1 MSKKNK
7 KKNYILVIKLKKM
20 CKNTKT
26 INTLK
31 RSKLTDDQLRNLLE
45 NNKISIKE
53 FLLIKGK

>member
-31 RSKLTDDQLRNLLE
+31 
-45 NNKISIKE
+45 
-53 FLLIKGK
+53 